1 MMQRPLGY
9 SPEWISYGAIPEL
22 RSFYD
27 TFLLLLRPT
36 GTRQGQYRRIGWML
50 IEHVDGDPESDPSL
64 RLYEYNGKPQDYIEG
79 SFGSKTENGDFAGII
94 ELL

>member
-1 MMQRPLGY
+1 
-9 SPEWISYGAIPEL
+9 
-22 RSFYD
+22 
-27 TFLLLLRPT
+27 
-36 GTRQGQYRRIGWML
+36 ML

-64 RLYEYNGKPQDYIEG
+64 RLYEYSGKPQDYIEG